1 MDKSS
6 PKQLDYSLGAGY
18 AFTSGQIDGRT
29 ETIYHAANYYYA
41 GSYDQGF
48 IFGKLERKLVQ
59 QAINILNEHWN
70 EASKYGDQTLSVR
83 IRDLREKKIKEMRSL
98 IKGDDL

>member
-6 PKQLDYSLGAGY
+6 PKQLDYNLGAGY
-18 AFTSGQIDGRT
+18 AFKSGQIDGRT

-48 IFGKLERKLVQ
+48 NFGKLELILVR
-59 QAINILNEHWN
+59 QAINTLNKHWN
-70 EASKYGDQTLSVR
+70 EASKYGDQTLSAR
-83 IRDLREKKIKEMRSL
+83 IRDLREQKIKELLSL
-98 IKGDDL
+98 RKGEDL